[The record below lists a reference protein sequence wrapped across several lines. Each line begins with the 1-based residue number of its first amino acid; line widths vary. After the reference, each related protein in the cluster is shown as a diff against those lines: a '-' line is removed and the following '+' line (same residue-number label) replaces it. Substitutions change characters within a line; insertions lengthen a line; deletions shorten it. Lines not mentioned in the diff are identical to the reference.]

1 MTADANGLS
10 LLVVDRPELLEEFG
24 VELEQEP
31 PVPFLFRAGHAD
43 RIICTTPPYR
53 GSTGFFL
60 RDEAGRVTAMNAF
73 GRHAVRTS

>member
-1 MTADANGLS
+1 MANLIDVTAADGGLS

-31 PVPFLFRAGHAD
+31 PVPFRFKAAHAD

-53 GSTGFFL
+53 GSSGFFL
-60 RDEAGRVTAMNAF
+60 RDEEDR
-73 GRHAVRTS
+73 